1 MHTCHASCCID
12 SRSVSHRLWC
22 TSYVSVLRQHTSAYV
37 SIRAAS
43 IAAAYPTGSDALHT
57 SAPSQQHTS
66 AYVSIRQHT
75 SAYVSI
81 RQHTSAYVS
90 AYAAHTP
97 DTHPQPNRPRST
109 PPEAPLLSTP
119 PRARL
124 QLRAAANSLLL
135 SSRCSAAEYTA
146 ATSGGAAAC
155 GGGLVSAMPCFS
167 SAI

>member
-75 SAYVSI
+75 SAYVS
-81 RQHTSAYVS
+81 

-119 PRARL
+119 PPRL

-146 ATSGGAAAC
+146 ATSGGAAA
-155 GGGLVSAMPCFS
+155 
-167 SAI
+167 